1 MVMNRLT
8 CSMVASRVYHTGVY
22 RGRTADLAWAL
33 TVMGGSIIVGCL
45 QLVAESMDRTADNL

>member
-1 MVMNRLT
+1 
-8 CSMVASRVYHTGVY
+8 MVASRVYHTGVY